1 MAVKVIKVPKTPKS
15 AFDASR
21 RVSSLLQAQ
30 IAHLEAAVAER
41 QVRPAAARRA
51 PRGEVLAAAA
61 PAPAR
66 RVRTEGAAARYI
78 AELTSALRPPAPA
91 APPAPVEAPAAAP
104 APAAPAARA
113 PRATRAKP
121 AARTRARRPRARRK

>member
-30 IAHLEAAVAER
+30 IAHLEAAVADR

-51 PRGEVLAAAA
+51 PRGEVLPAAT

-78 AELTSALRPPAPA
+78 AELTTALRPPAHA
-91 APPAPVEAPAAAP
+91 APSAPAEAP
-104 APAAPAARA
+104 A

-121 AARTRARRPRARRK
+121 AARTPARRPGARKK